1 MNPLRSAEKMESEKS
16 FDMTVIGGGPGGY
29 VAAIRAAQLG
39 AKVLL
44 VEKDQLGGTCVNRGC
59 IPTKAMLA
67 DARMYD
73 RVRLSSVMKADGLRV
88 DMEKLLDRK
97 NKVVKRMVSG
107 VEFLIK
113 DNGITFTRGKAN
125 FLDRKTIQVEVEKG
139 KEQFGSQKV
148 IIATGSISAQIPNV
162 PIDGRVILT
171 STEMLNVPSIPQ
183 DLIVIGGGYIG
194 MEFACLFS
202 GLGSKVTVIEMLP
215 QIISTEDE
223 EVIRGL
229 TTLLKKRNIRIHTET
244 KVKEAKVKGGR
255 AEVKVI
261 NKEGKKEILQAEK
274 ALVAVGRSPYTE
286 GLQLEKASVALNGR
300 FIKVNERMETT
311 SSGVYAIG
319 DVTGRQMLA
328 HKASAEGI
336 AAAEN
341 ALGRPNKVD
350 YSRIPNCIFTI
361 PEVASIGLTEKQAK
375 EKGLQVR
382 IGRYPFQS
390 NGKALANGDSEGFV
404 KVIADQELG
413 QVVGVHILGDHA
425 TDLIGGL
432 SLAMTLETTVEE
444 LGKTIQAHPTLME
457 AVAEASLDAMRE
469 AIHLP
474 KKRR

>member
-1 MNPLRSAEKMESEKS
+1 MESLESWEKMEKRV
-16 FDMTVIGGGPGGY
+16 FDITVIGGGPGGY

-39 AKVLL
+39 ANVLL
-44 VEKDQLGGTCVNRGC
+44 VEKDQLGGTCTNRGC
-59 IPTKAMLA
+59 IPTKAILA
-67 DARMYD
+67 DARIYD
-73 RVRLSSVMKADGLRV
+73 QVRLSSVVKADGLRV
-88 DMEKLLDRK
+88 DMEQLQDRK
-97 NKVVKRMVSG
+97 NKVVKRMITG
-107 VEFLIK
+107 IEFLLK
-113 DNGITFTRGKAN
+113 DNGITFTRGKAS
-125 FLDRKTIQVEVEKG
+125 FLDRKTIEVEGEKG
-139 KEQFGSQKV
+139 REQFGIQKV
-148 IIATGSISAQIPNV
+148 IIATGSVSAQIPNV
-162 PIDGRVILT
+162 PIDGKVIVT
-171 STEMLNVPSIPQ
+171 STEMLNVPSIPKT
-183 DLIVIGGGYIG
+183 LIIIGGGYIG

-229 TTLLKKRNIRIHTET
+229 TTLLKKRGIQIHTET
-244 KVKEAKVKGGR
+244 KVKEAKVKDGR

-261 NKEGKKEILQAEK
+261 YKDGKEEVFQAEK
-274 ALVAVGRSPYTE
+274 ALMAVGRSPYTE
-286 GLQLEKASVALNGR
+286 GLRLEKASVALDGK

-311 SSGVYAIG
+311 SPGVYAIG

-336 AAAEN
+336 VAAEN

-350 YSRIPNCIFTI
+350 YSRIPNCIFTL
-361 PEVASIGLTEKQAK
+361 PEVASIGMTEKQAK
-375 EKGLQVR
+375 EKGLRVR

-444 LGKTIQAHPTLME
+444 LGKTVQAHPTLME
-457 AVAEASLDAMRE
+457 AVAEASLDAIKE
-469 AIHLP
+469 AIHLQ
-474 KKRR
+474 KKG

>member
-1 MNPLRSAEKMESEKS
+1 MEKRV

-39 AKVLL
+39 ANVLL
-44 VEKDQLGGTCVNRGC
+44 VEKDQLGGTCTNRGC
-59 IPTKAMLA
+59 IPTKALLA
-67 DARMYD
+67 DAKMYD
-73 RVRLSSVMKADGLRV
+73 RIKLSSVIKADGLRV
-88 DMEKLLDRK
+88 DMEQLQDRK
-97 NKVVKRMVSG
+97 NKVVKRMVTG
-107 VEFLIK
+107 VEFLLK
-113 DNGITFTRGKAN
+113 DNGITFIRGKAS
-125 FLDRKTIQVEVEKG
+125 FLDRKTIEVEVEKG
-139 KEQFGSQKV
+139 REQFGSQKV
-148 IIATGSISAQIPNV
+148 IIATGSVSAQIPNV
-162 PIDGRVILT
+162 PIDGKVILT
-171 STEMLNVPSIPQ
+171 STEMLNIPSIPK
-183 DLIVIGGGYIG
+183 DLIIIGGGYIW

-229 TTLLKKRNIRIHTET
+229 TTLLKKRGIQIHTET
-244 KVKEAKVKGGR
+244 KVKEARVKDGR
-255 AEVKVI
+255 AEVRVI
-261 NKEGKKEILQAEK
+261 SKEGKEEVFPAEK
-274 ALVAVGRSPYTE
+274 ALLAVGRSPYTE
-286 GLQLEKASVALNGR
+286 GLRLEKASVALEGK

-311 SSGVYAIG
+311 SPGVYAIG

-328 HKASAEGI
+328 HKASAEGV

-350 YSRIPNCIFTI
+350 YSRIPNCIFTL

-375 EKGLQVR
+375 EKGLRVR

-413 QVVGVHILGDHA
+413 QVIGVHILGDHA

-444 LGKTIQAHPTLME
+444 LGKTVQAHPTLME
-457 AVAEASLDAMRE
+457 AVAEASLDAIKE
-469 AIHLP
+469 AIHLQR
-474 KKRR
+474 K

>member
-1 MNPLRSAEKMESEKS
+1 MEKRT

-29 VAAIRAAQLG
+29 VAAIRGAQLG

-44 VEKDQLGGTCVNRGC
+44 VERDQVGGTCTNRGC
-59 IPTKAMLA
+59 IPTKTMLA

-73 RVRLSSVMKADGLRV
+73 RVKLSSVIKTEGLRL
-88 DMEKLLDRK
+88 DMAQLQDRK
-97 NKVVKRMVSG
+97 NKVVKRMVTG
-107 VEFLIK
+107 VEFLLK
-113 DNGITFTRGKAN
+113 DNGITFIRGKAS
-125 FLDRKTIQVEVEKG
+125 FLDRKIIEVEVEKG

-148 IIATGSISAQIPNV
+148 IIATGSVSAQIPNV
-162 PIDGRVILT
+162 PVDGKVILT
-171 STEMLNVPSIPQ
+171 STEMLNVSSIPQ
-183 DLIVIGGGYIG
+183 DLVIIGGGYIG

-229 TTLLKKRNIRIHTET
+229 TTLLKKSGIQIHTET
-244 KVKEAKVKGGR
+244 KVKEAKVKDGR

-261 NKEGKKEILQAEK
+261 HQDGKEEVFQAEK
-274 ALVAVGRSPYTE
+274 ALMAVGRSPYTE
-286 GLQLEKASVALNGR
+286 GLQLEKVNVALNGK
-300 FIKVNERMETT
+300 FIKVNERMET
-311 SSGVYAIG
+311 SSPGIYAIG

-341 ALGRPNKVD
+341 ALGRFNKVD
-350 YSRIPNCIFTI
+350 YSKIPNCIFTL

-375 EKGLQVR
+375 EKGLRVR

-432 SLAMTLETTVEE
+432 SVAMTLETTVEE
-444 LGKTIQAHPTLME
+444 LGKTVQAHPTLME
-457 AVAEASLDAMRE
+457 AVAEASLDVMKE
-469 AIHLP
+469 AIHLQ
-474 KKRR
+474 KKG

>member
-1 MNPLRSAEKMESEKS
+1 MEKRT
-16 FDMTVIGGGPGGY
+16 FDIAVIGGGPGGY

-39 AKVLL
+39 ANVLL
-44 VEKDQLGGTCVNRGC
+44 VEKDQVGGTCTNRGC
-59 IPTKAMLA
+59 IPTKALLA
-67 DARMYD
+67 DAKMYD
-73 RVRLSSVMKADGLRV
+73 RIKLSSVIKANGLRV
-88 DMEKLLDRK
+88 DMEQLQDRK
-97 NKVVKRMVSG
+97 NKVVKRMITG
-107 VEFLIK
+107 VEFLLK
-113 DNGITFTRGKAN
+113 DNGITFIRGKAS
-125 FLDRKTIQVEVEKG
+125 FLDRKTIEVEVEKR
-139 KEQFGSQKV
+139 KEQFGSQKA
-148 IIATGSISAQIPNV
+148 IIATGSVSAQIPNV
-162 PIDGRVILT
+162 PIDGKVIVT
-171 STEMLNVPSIPQ
+171 STEMLNVTSIPK
-183 DLIVIGGGYIG
+183 DLIIIGGGYIG

-202 GLGSKVTVIEMLP
+202 GLGSKVRVIEMLP

-229 TTLLKKRNIRIHTET
+229 TTLLKKRDLQIHTET
-244 KVKEAKVKGGR
+244 KVKEARVKDNR

-261 NKEGKKEILQAEK
+261 YQDGKEEVFHAEK
-274 ALVAVGRSPYTE
+274 ALMAVGRSPYTE
-286 GLQLEKASVALNGR
+286 GLRLEKASVALEGK

-311 SSGVYAIG
+311 SPGVYAIG

-328 HKASAEGI
+328 HKASAEGV

-350 YSRIPNCIFTI
+350 YSRIPNCIFTL
-361 PEVASIGLTEKQAK
+361 PEVASIGLTEKLAK
-375 EKGLQVR
+375 EKGLRVR

-432 SLAMTLETTVEE
+432 SVAMTLETTVEE
-444 LGKTIQAHPTLME
+444 MGRTVQAHPTLME
-457 AVAEASLDAMRE
+457 AVAEASLDAIKE

-474 KKRR
+474 KKK

>member
-1 MNPLRSAEKMESEKS
+1 MESLESWEKMEKRI

-29 VAAIRAAQLG
+29 VAAIRAAKLG
-39 AKVLL
+39 ASVLL
-44 VEKDQLGGTCVNRGC
+44 VEKDQLGGTCTNRGC

-67 DARMYD
+67 DARIYD
-73 RVRLSSVMKADGLRV
+73 QVRLSSVVKADALRV
-88 DMEKLLDRK
+88 DMEQLQDRK
-97 NKVVKRMVSG
+97 NKVVKRMISG
-107 VEFLIK
+107 IEFLLK
-113 DNGITFTRGKAN
+113 DNGITFTRGKAS
-125 FLDRKTIQVEVEKG
+125 FLDRKTIEVEGEKG
-139 KEQFGSQKV
+139 RERFGIQKV
-148 IIATGSISAQIPNV
+148 IIATGSVSAPNV
-162 PIDGRVILT
+162 PIDGKVILT
-171 STEMLNVPSIPQ
+171 STEMLNVSSIPK
-183 DLIVIGGGYIG
+183 DLIIIGGGYIG

-229 TTLLKKRNIRIHTET
+229 TTLLKKRGIQMHTET
-244 KVKEAKVKGGR
+244 QVKEARVKDGR

-261 NKEGKKEILQAEK
+261 YKDGKEEVFQAEK
-274 ALVAVGRSPYTE
+274 ALMAVGRSPYTE
-286 GLQLEKASVALNGR
+286 GLRLEKASVVLEGK

-311 SSGVYAIG
+311 SPGIYAIG

-328 HKASAEGI
+328 HKASGEGI
-336 AAAEN
+336 VAAES
-341 ALGRPNKVD
+341 ALGRPNKMD
-350 YSRIPNCIFTI
+350 YSKIPNCIFTL

-375 EKGLQVR
+375 EKGLRVR

-432 SLAMTLETTVEE
+432 SVAMTLETTVEE
-444 LGKTIQAHPTLME
+444 LGRTVQAHPTLME
-457 AVAEASLDAMRE
+457 AVAEASLDAIKE
-469 AIHLP
+469 AIHLQ
-474 KKRR
+474 KKG

>member
-1 MNPLRSAEKMESEKS
+1 MEKRT

-39 AKVLL
+39 ANVLL
-44 VEKDQLGGTCVNRGC
+44 VEKDQLGGTCTNRGC
-59 IPTKAMLA
+59 IPAKTLLA

-73 RVRLSSVMKADGLRV
+73 RIKLSSVIKADGLRV
-88 DMEKLLDRK
+88 DMEQLQDRK
-97 NKVVKRMVSG
+97 NKVVKKMISG
-107 VEFLIK
+107 VEFLLK
-113 DNGITFTRGKAN
+113 DNGITFTRGKAS
-125 FLDRKTIQVEVEKG
+125 FLDRKTIEVEGEKG
-139 KEQFGSQKV
+139 REQFGIQKV
-148 IIATGSISAQIPNV
+148 IIATGSVSAQIPNV
-162 PIDGRVILT
+162 PIDGKVILT
-171 STEMLNVPSIPQ
+171 STEMLNVLSIPKV
-183 DLIVIGGGYIG
+183 LIIIGGGYIG

-229 TTLLKKRNIRIHTET
+229 TTLLKKRGIQIHTET
-244 KVKEAKVKGGR
+244 KVKEAKVKDNR
-255 AEVKVI
+255 AEVKVV
-261 NKEGKKEILQAEK
+261 NKEGKEEVFQAEK
-274 ALVAVGRSPYTE
+274 ALMAVGRSPYTE
-286 GLQLEKASVALNGR
+286 GLRLEKASVALGGK

-311 SSGVYAIG
+311 SPGVYAIG

-328 HKASAEGI
+328 HKASAEGVV
-336 AAAEN
+336 AAEN

-350 YSRIPNCIFTI
+350 YSKIPNCIFTL
-361 PEVASIGLTEKQAK
+361 PEVAAIGLTERQAK
-375 EKGLQVR
+375 EKGLRVR

-432 SLAMTLETTVEE
+432 SVAMTLETTVEE
-444 LGKTIQAHPTLME
+444 LGKTVQAHPTLME
-457 AVAEASLDAMRE
+457 AVAEASLDVIKE

-474 KKRR
+474 KK